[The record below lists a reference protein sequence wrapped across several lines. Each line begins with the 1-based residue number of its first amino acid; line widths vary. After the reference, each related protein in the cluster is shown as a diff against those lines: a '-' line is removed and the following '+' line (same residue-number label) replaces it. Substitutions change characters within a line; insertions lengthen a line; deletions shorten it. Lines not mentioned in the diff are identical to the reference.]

1 MFRRIEGNP
10 HFQLLMSLLFGSI
23 IGGLTFVFVEILTSI
38 NAVQANLNSTTP
50 FHLLVAPVALALIVL
65 IKRNSLFFPSKISE
79 LQDQLS
85 TQHWSKAMFP
95 VNFIGPIISHVGG
108 LSLGREGAVVMFSAS
123 LARVFNLS
131 WNFWGPILAS
141 IGFSAVVGNYW
152 VAPFFMSEL
161 FFRTRLLQKLYSFV
175 GAVVAVMV
183 TRHLQMP
190 HLFSD
195 FEVNDN
201 IGFFTKFLFL
211 FLFAVS
217 VGYIMRIY
225 KSAHEYLVQKLL
237 TMNLVFKISA
247 VLILIGLLYLPE
259 LRKYQS
265 LGLNQFYQISA
276 FQADYLDAFL
286 KLLLT
291 LPATALGFM
300 GGEFIP
306 LVYSGV
312 HFGGSF
318 FRTFGYDPALGAA
331 FGAFLFFAAGT
342 RLKWTGYILM
352 ISLLGWEWWF
362 WVYFVLSSAVS
373 FSGGKSL
380 YGSSEKTSWAL

>member
-1 MFRRIEGNP
+1 MFRRIEHNS
-10 HFQLLMSLLFGSI
+10 HFQLLLSVLFGAL
-23 IGGLTFVFVEILTSI
+23 IGGLTYLFVQILNSI
-38 NAVQANLNSTTP
+38 NTAQASLNLKEP
-50 FHLLVAPVALALIVL
+50 FHLLAAPIVLLLLIL

-79 LQDQLS
+79 LRDQLS
-85 TQHWSKAMFP
+85 AQHWSKAMFP
-95 VNFIGPIISHVGG
+95 VNFLGPIISHVGG

-123 LARVFNLS
+123 LTRFLNLS

-141 IGFSAVVGNYW
+141 VGFSAVIGNYW
-152 VAPFFMSEL
+152 VAPVFMSEL
-161 FFRTRLLQKLYSFV
+161 FFRTRLLQKLYAFV
-175 GAVVAVMV
+175 GAVAAVTV
-183 TRHLQMP
+183 TQQLQMP

-195 FEVNDN
+195 FEVNDD

-211 FLFAVS
+211 FLFAAC

-225 KSAHEYLVQKLL
+225 KSAHEFLAQKFLR
-237 TMNLVFKISA
+237 MNVLIKILI
-247 VLILIGLLYLPE
+247 VLILVGLFYVPE

-265 LGLNQFYQISA
+265 LGLNQFYELSA
-276 FQADYLDAFL
+276 LQANFLDAFL
-286 KLLLT
+286 KLVLT

-306 LVYSGV
+306 LVYGGT

-318 FRTFGYDPALGAA
+318 FRTFGYDPVLGAA

-342 RLKWTGYILM
+342 RLKWTCYILM
-352 ISLLGWEWWF
+352 ISLLGWQWWF
-362 WVYFVLSSAVS
+362 WVYFVISTAVG

-380 YGSSEKTSWAL
+380 YGKPEDEFL